1 MPQGSDSDPWA
12 LSVMI
17 ASRMLEE
24 QAAALA
30 VMRSRIDR
38 ARALAPSG
46 VESEWAGPAR
56 RLYDAGL
63 DELHRTISSA
73 QASVDV
79 ALADT
84 RRAIDT
90 LAGHVG

>member
-1 MPQGSDSDPWA
+1 MPQGSDSDPWELTVA
-12 LSVMI
+12 I
-17 ASRMLEE
+17 ARRMLEE

-46 VESEWAGPAR
+46 AETAWAGPAR

-63 DELHRTISSA
+63 DELHRAISSA
-73 QASVDV
+73 EASIDA

-84 RRAIDT
+84 RRAIGT
-90 LAGHVG
+90 LASYVG

>member
-1 MPQGSDSDPWA
+1 MPQGFDSDPLA
-12 LSVMI
+12 LTVMV
-17 ASRMLEE
+17 ARRLLEE
-24 QAAALA
+24 QAAALVA
-30 VMRSRIDR
+30 MRSRLDR

-63 DELHRTISSA
+63 GDLHRAMSSA
-73 QASVDV
+73 EASLEA

-84 RRAIDT
+84 RRALET

>member
-17 ASRMLEE
+17 ARRMLDE
-24 QAAALA
+24 QAAALVVLRA
-30 VMRSRIDR
+30 RIDQ
-38 ARALAPSG
+38 ARVLAPSG
-46 VESEWAGPAR
+46 AEAEWAGPAR

-63 DELHRTISSA
+63 DELHRAISSA
-73 QASVDV
+73 ESSVDA

-90 LAGHVG
+90 LASHVG